1 MAKAL
6 KIIIAVVTGYFFIIV
21 VLPILIIL
29 TIFLLFEF
37 FSVDKDAME
46 LKKAPLMQNYEQN
59 REKFLDLL
67 AFAGRNFPKNSRV
80 MIESAYDDEYIW
92 IYMDGNKTKFYSNSI
107 FKDNA
112 PSIGEGLKLI
122 GWDKKTFA
130 ELKSKLAAINART
143 IVLNRSGDNRVPWA
157 SITYSYMEHFAD
169 SYEFYVLNSPKLAEL
184 YAKGCSRKFQSDG
197 VVFLYAIEIS
207 DYRVLCKSD
216 DDNKSVLIKE
226 SDR

>member
-6 KIIIAVVTGYFFIIV
+6 KIVIAAALGLLFCVK
-21 VLPILIIL
+21 VLPILAV
-29 TIFLLFEF
+29 F
-37 FSVDKDAME
+37 FAFNSFFDKDDME
-46 LKKAPLMQNYEQN
+46 LDKAPPMQNYEQN

-67 AFAGRNFPKNSRV
+67 AFAGRNFPKNLRV
-80 MIESAYDDEYIW
+80 TIQSTYGDEYIW
-92 IYMDGNKTKFYSNSI
+92 IDLDGNETKFYSNA
-107 FKDNA
+107 FFRDNA
-112 PSIGEGLKLI
+112 PSIGDGLKLI

-143 IVLNRSGDNRVPWA
+143 IVLNRSGDSGVPWA

-216 DDNKSVLIKE
+216 DNNKSVLIKE

>member
-6 KIIIAVVTGYFFIIV
+6 KTFITAALGLLFCV
-21 VLPILIIL
+21 KVLPILAA
-29 TIFLLFEF
+29 F
-37 FSVDKDAME
+37 FAFNSFFDKDDME
-46 LKKAPLMQNYEQN
+46 LDKAPPMQNYEQN

-67 AFAGRNFPKNSRV
+67 AFADRNFPKNSRV
-80 MIESAYDDEYIW
+80 MIESAYGDEYIW

-112 PSIGEGLKLI
+112 PGIGEGLKLI

-143 IVLNRSGDNRVPWA
+143 IVLNRSGNNRVPWA

-197 VVFLYAIEIS
+197 VVFLFENTMS
-207 DYRVLCKSD
+207 GSYRAFCSGD
-216 DDNKSVLIKE
+216 DDNKSVLIEKH
-226 SDR
+226 DL

>member
-6 KIIIAVVTGYFFIIV
+6 KIVIAAALGLLFCVK
-21 VLPILIIL
+21 VLPILAVVL
-29 TIFLLFEF
+29 YFKF
-37 FSVDKDAME
+37 FFVDHDAIE
-46 LKKAPLMQNYEQN
+46 LDKAPPMQNYEQN

-67 AFAGRNFPKNSRV
+67 AFAGRNFPKNLRV
-80 MIESAYDDEYIW
+80 TIQSTYGDEYIW
-92 IYMDGNKTKFYSNSI
+92 IDLDGNETKFYSNSI
-107 FKDNA
+107 FRDNA
-112 PSIGEGLKLI
+112 PSIGDGLKLI
-122 GWDKKTFA
+122 GWDKKTFGQ
-130 ELKSKLAAINART
+130 LKSKLAAINART
-143 IVLNRSGDNRVPWA
+143 IVLNRSGDSGVPWA

-184 YAKGCSRKFQSDG
+184 YAKGCSKKFQSDG

>member
-6 KIIIAVVTGYFFIIV
+6 KIVIAAALGLLFCLK
-21 VLPILIIL
+21 VLPILAA
-29 TIFLLFEF
+29 F
-37 FSVDKDAME
+37 FALNSFFDKDDME
-46 LKKAPLMQNYEQN
+46 LDKAPPMQNYEQN

-67 AFAGRNFPKNSRV
+67 AFAGRNFPKNLRV
-80 MIESAYDDEYIW
+80 TIQSTYGDEYIW
-92 IYMDGNKTKFYSNSI
+92 IDLDGNETKFYSNSI
-107 FKDNA
+107 FRDNA
-112 PSIGEGLKLI
+112 PGIGDGLKLI

-143 IVLNRSGDNRVPWA
+143 IVLNRSGDSGVPWA

-216 DDNKSVLIKE
+216 DNNKSVLIKE

>member
-6 KIIIAVVTGYFFIIV
+6 KTFIAAVLGLLFCVK
-21 VLPILIIL
+21 VLPILAV
-29 TIFLLFEF
+29 F
-37 FSVDKDAME
+37 FAFNSFFDKDDME
-46 LKKAPLMQNYEQN
+46 LDKAPLMQNYEQN

-67 AFAGRNFPKNSRV
+67 AFADRNFPKNSRV
-80 MIESAYDDEYIW
+80 MIESAYGDEYIW

-112 PSIGEGLKLI
+112 PGIGEGLKLI
-122 GWDKKTFA
+122 GWDKKTFV

-143 IVLNRSGDNRVPWA
+143 IVLNRSSDSGVPGA
-157 SITYSYMEHFAD
+157 EITYRYVEHFTD
-169 SYEFYVLNSPKLAEL
+169 SYQFYAPDSPKLAEL
-184 YAKGCSRKFQSDG
+184 HAKGCSKKFESDG

>member
-6 KIIIAVVTGYFFIIV
+6 KTFIAVVLGLLFCV
-21 VLPILIIL
+21 KVLPILAV
-29 TIFLLFEF
+29 F
-37 FSVDKDAME
+37 FAFNSFFDKDDME
-46 LKKAPLMQNYEQN
+46 LDKASPMQNYEQN

-80 MIESAYDDEYIW
+80 MIESAYGDEYIW

-107 FKDNA
+107 FKENA

-143 IVLNRSGDNRVPWA
+143 IVLNRSGDSGVPWA
-157 SITYSYMEHFAD
+157 EITYRYVEHFTD
-169 SYEFYVLNSPKLAEL
+169 SYQFYAPDSPKLAKL
-184 YAKGCSRKFQSDG
+184 HAKGCSKKFESDG
-197 VVFLYAIEIS
+197 VVFLFEKTTS
-207 DYRVLCKSD
+207 GLYRAFCSGN
-216 DDNKSVLIKE
+216 DDNKSVLIE
-226 SDR
+226 EHDL

>member
-1 MAKAL
+1 MAKVL
-6 KIIIAVVTGYFFIIV
+6 KTFIAVVLG
-21 VLPILIIL
+21 
-29 TIFLLFEF
+29 LLFCVKVLLILAVF
-37 FSVDKDAME
+37 FAFNSFFDKDDME
-46 LKKAPLMQNYEQN
+46 LDKAPPMQNYEQN

-67 AFAGRNFPKNSRV
+67 AFADRNFPKSLRV
-80 MIESAYDDEYIW
+80 TIQSTYGDEYIW
-92 IYMDGNKTKFYSNSI
+92 IDLDSNKTKFYSNSI

-112 PSIGEGLKLI
+112 PGIGEGLKLI

-207 DYRVLCKSD
+207 DYRVLCESD